1 MNAPKGVSAHDVEC
15 SASIA
20 VPPEQVYDLV
30 ADVTR
35 MGEWSPENT
44 GGRWVGDAVG
54 PDAGVRFRGSNRKG
68 LRRWT
73 TTCTVTAAD
82 RGERFAF
89 DVKLG
94 PLPIATW
101 EYIFRADDGGT
112 KVTEAWTD
120 RRAVWLRMVA
130 VPVMGVPSRPH
141 YNRRGMEV
149 TLAALKTAAESTR
162 ALNSG

>member
-1 MNAPKGVSAHDVEC
+1 MNATQDVSRHDVEC

-20 VPPEQVYDLV
+20 VPPEEVYDLV

-44 GGRWVGDAVG
+44 GGRWGGDAVG

-120 RRAVWLRMVA
+120 RRATWLRMVA

-149 TLAALKTAAESTR
+149 TLAALKAAAESK
-162 ALNSG
+162 